1 MSASQPA
8 ETATS
13 TSGSARAAP
22 APSPSALSGPIL
34 APVEVVDAG
43 AVYRR
48 LLGYARPHLGM
59 FSIGVVGMAMFAATD
74 SLLAYLV
81 QRFLGGAFVDP
92 DPRILWA
99 IPLGAIA
106 LFLVRGIGDYVAN
119 YFPGWVGRQVIKAL
133 RAELFAHYLRLPTRY
148 FDGAVTGGMLSRL
161 TYNIELVAEA
171 TTHAITILIRD
182 TLTILGL
189 LGMLFWLNWRLAAFV
204 LVLAPPIA
212 WLIQFIN
219 RSFRRYSA
227 RIQASMGDVTRVTKE
242 ALDAHRVIKVFNAQE
257 HEEALF
263 DSANERNRHS
273 NMRLISARALA
284 NPVVQM
290 IASVGLAGVLFF
302 SIRQV
307 FEGQMGVDQ
316 FLAFLTALLL
326 MTAPLRR
333 LVQVFGPLQQGIA
346 AGASVFEVLDS
357 ETELDTGTRTLARAR
372 GEIEFRNVSFQ
383 YGEQNEAALCE
394 VSFKVAPGQT
404 IALVGR
410 SGSGKS
416 TLVSL
421 LPRFYEPQSGAIY
434 LDGVDLREYRLRDLR
449 EQLSLVSQEVMLF
462 DDTIRRNVA
471 FGLTSAEAS
480 AVEAA
485 AEAAYVNDFAKELPL
500 GLDTPVGERGS
511 LLSGGQ
517 RQRISIARA
526 LLKDS
531 PILILD
537 EATSALDSESER
549 RIQQALGRLLNN
561 RTTFVIAH
569 RLSTIE
575 QADLIIVLDEGRI
588 VEMGDHAALIARNGK
603 YAQLHRLQFAV

>member
-1 MSASQPA
+1 MTGRAIA
-8 ETATS
+8 ENTTS
-13 TSGSARAAP
+13 PQGAA
-22 APSPSALSGPIL
+22 LR
-34 APVEVVDAG
+34 PVEVVDAG

-59 FSIGVVGMAMFAATD
+59 FSIGVVGMTIFAATD

-106 LFLVRGIGDYVAN
+106 LFLLRGIGDYVAN

-133 RAELFAHYLRLPTRY
+133 RAELFAHYLRLPSRY

-171 TTHAITILIRD
+171 TTHAITVLIRD

-204 LVLAPPIA
+204 LILAPPIS
-212 WLIQFIN
+212 WLIQYIN

-242 ALDAHRVIKVFNAQE
+242 ALDAQRVIKVFNAEQY
-257 HEEALF
+257 EEALF
-263 DSANERNRHS
+263 AAANERNRHS
-273 NMRLISARALA
+273 NMRLIGARALA
-284 NPVVQM
+284 NPVVQL
-290 IASVGLAGVLFF
+290 IASLGLAGVLFF

-307 FEGQMGVDQ
+307 FDGRMGVDQ

-346 AGASVFEVLDS
+346 AGASVFEVLDTPA
-357 ETELDTGTRTLARAR
+357 EADTGTRTLERAR
-372 GEIEFRNVSFQ
+372 GEVEFRNVRFQ
-383 YGEQNEAALCE
+383 YAEGQDAALE
-394 VSFKVAPGQT
+394 AVSFKVAPGQT
-404 IALVGR
+404 VALVGR

-421 LPRFYEPQSGAIY
+421 LPRFYEPQSGEVLI
-434 LDGVDLREYRLRDLR
+434 DGVDVRDYRLRDLR
-449 EQLSLVSQEVMLF
+449 EQISLVSQDVMLF
-462 DDTIRRNVA
+462 DDTIRSNIA
-471 FGLTSAEAS
+471 FSVVSADS
-480 AVEAA
+480 PRVEAA
-485 AEAAYVNDFAKELPL
+485 AEAAHVNDFARELPQ
-500 GLDTPVGERGS
+500 GLDAPVGERGS

-526 LLKDS
+526 LLKDA

-549 RIQQALGRLLNN
+549 RIQDALGKLLRN

-575 QADLIIVLDEGRI
+575 QADLIIVMDEGRV
-588 VEMGDHAALIARNGK
+588 VETGSHQEVLARDGR

>member
-1 MSASQPA
+1 MTGRETTGPITQTDASASPMGALQP
-8 ETATS
+8 
-13 TSGSARAAP
+13 
-22 APSPSALSGPIL
+22 
-34 APVEVVDAG
+34 VDVVDAG

-59 FSIGVVGMAMFAATD
+59 FSIGVVGMAIFAATD

-81 QRFLGGAFVDP
+81 QRFLGGAFVNP

-106 LFLVRGIGDYVAN
+106 LFLLRGIGDYVAN

-133 RAELFAHYLRLPTRY
+133 RAELFAHYLRLPSRY

-171 TTHAITILIRD
+171 TTHAITVLIRD

-204 LVLAPPIA
+204 LILAPPIS

-242 ALDAHRVIKVFNAQE
+242 ALDAQRVIKVFNAQPY
-257 HEEALF
+257 EEALF
-263 DSANERNRHS
+263 DAANERNRHS

-284 NPVVQM
+284 NPVVQL
-290 IASVGLAGVLFF
+290 IASLGLAGVLFF
-302 SIRQV
+302 SIQQV
-307 FEGQMGVDQ
+307 FDGRMGVDQ

-357 ETELDTGTRTLARAR
+357 PAEPDTGTRSLSRAR
-372 GEIEFRNVSFQ
+372 GEVEFRNVRFH
-383 YGEQNEAALCE
+383 YGNEQDAALDG
-394 VSFKVAPGQT
+394 VSFKVTPGQT
-404 IALVGR
+404 VALVGR

-421 LPRFYEPQSGAIY
+421 LPRFYEPQSGEVLI
-434 LDGVDLREYRLRDLR
+434 DGVDIREYRLRDLR
-449 EQLSLVSQEVMLF
+449 EQISLVSQDVMLF
-462 DDTIRRNVA
+462 DDSIRSNIAFSVA
-471 FGLTSAEAS
+471 AAES
-480 AVEAA
+480 PQVEAA
-485 AEAAYVNDFAKELPL
+485 AEAAYVNDFAKELPQ
-500 GLDTPVGERGS
+500 GLDSPVGERGS

-526 LLKDS
+526 LLKDA

-549 RIQQALGRLLNN
+549 RVQDALGKLLHN

-575 QADLIIVLDEGRI
+575 QADVIVVMDEGRI
-588 VEMGDHAALIARNGK
+588 VETGSHHELLARDGR